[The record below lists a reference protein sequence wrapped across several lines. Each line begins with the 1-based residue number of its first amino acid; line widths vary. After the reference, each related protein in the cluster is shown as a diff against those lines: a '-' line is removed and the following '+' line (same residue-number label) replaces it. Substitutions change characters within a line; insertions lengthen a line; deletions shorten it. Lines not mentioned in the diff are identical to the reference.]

1 MQPYSTARRRVKTVL
16 TSLILM
22 LVSMPALAEIG
33 GLPSN
38 TGKLDLSPVWEKLRP
53 QLFGERQIYLPPSQ
67 ISIEVPKRAAFGNS
81 VPVKVNV
88 AYAQDPDLYVK
99 RLYLVIDNN
108 PSPLAATIHLTP
120 EVGRADFETRVRVDT
135 YSHVR
140 VIAELSDGQLHM
152 DVGYVKTSGG
162 CSAPPNRERPEDI
175 GKIMLRT
182 ANGQAASRPDK
193 PVAVDFKIRHPNDTG
208 FELNQQTVMFIPP
221 NFIRNLDISYQGKKI
236 WHAELDFS
244 ISENPY
250 FRLNVLPGDGGV
262 LQADA
267 QDTNGNAFTK
277 QSTLLVTD

>member
-1 MQPYSTARRRVKTVL
+1 MVAVRTIRRWSFSLLACLL
-16 TSLILM
+16 TLI
-22 LVSMPALAEIG
+22 VAPAHAEIG

-67 ISIEVPKRAAFGNS
+67 ITIDVPKRAAFGGS
-81 VPVKVNV
+81 VPVKVTL
-88 AYAQDPDLYVK
+88 AHPQDPDLYVK

-108 PSPLAATIHLTP
+108 PSPLAATIDVTP
-120 EVGRADFETRVRVDT
+120 EIGQADFETRVRVDT

-140 VIAELSDGQLHM
+140 AIAELSDGQLHM

-162 CSAPPNRERPEDI
+162 CSAPPNRERPEEI
-175 GKIMLRT
+175 GKILLRT
-182 ANGQAASRPDK
+182 ASGEAAPRPDR

-221 NFIRNLDISYQGKKI
+221 NFIRNLNITYQGKNI

-250 FRLNVLPGDGGV
+250 FRFNVLPGSGGI